1 MKMDGRIVPVM
12 SRGTP
17 RSQHKQRLW
26 EELKREKERIAK
38 IKAELEKMED
48 IKFDDKSTIHQSKV
62 SSRASSQYER

>member
-1 MKMDGRIVPVM
+1 M

-48 IKFDDKSTIHQSKV
+48 IKLDDKSTSQQSKV
-62 SSRASSQYER
+62 SSLLNLPNISLIHLFN